1 MSYDKTRLNLMNAI
15 YQIDLNKYTS
25 VSDLDGY
32 FEALEISEENK
43 LKLSNRLEKYIDNID
58 AIDRE
63 LKKAFKDAKLERLS
77 YIDRALL
84 RLAIFEIYIEEEIA
98 YQIIINDI
106 VEIAKNFSDDNSYKF
121 INAILGDYVRN
132 YYHE

>member
-43 LKLSNRLEKYIDNID
+43 IKLSNRLESFIDNID
-58 AIDRE
+58 AIDTE

-84 RLAIFEIYIEEEIA
+84 RLAIFEIYVEEEIA

>member
-15 YQIDLNKYTS
+15 YQIDLNKYSS

-43 LKLSNRLEKYIDNID
+43 LKLANRLEKFLDNID
-58 AIDRE
+58 AIDTE

-84 RLAIFEIYIEEEIA
+84 RLAIFEIYVEEEIA

>member
-15 YQIDLNKYTS
+15 YQIDLNKYSS

-43 LKLSNRLEKYIDNID
+43 IKLSNRIEKFIDNID
-58 AIDRE
+58 AIDTE

-84 RLAIFEIYIEEEIA
+84 RLAIFEIYVEEEIA

>member
-15 YQIDLNKYTS
+15 YQIDLNKYSS

-43 LKLSNRLEKYIDNID
+43 IKLSNRLESFIDNID
-58 AIDRE
+58 AIDTE

-84 RLAIFEIYIEEEIA
+84 RLAIFEIYVEEEIA

-132 YYHE
+132 YYNE

>member
-15 YQIDLNKYTS
+15 YQFDLNKYSS
-25 VSDLDGY
+25 VEDLDGY

-43 LKLSNRLEKYIDNID
+43 IKLSNRLERFIESVDLIDT
-58 AIDRE
+58 E

-98 YQIIINDI
+98 YQSIINDI

>member
-15 YQIDLNKYTS
+15 YQIDLNKYSS

-43 LKLSNRLEKYIDNID
+43 LKLSNRLEKFIENID
-58 AIDRE
+58 LIDTE

>member
-32 FEALEISEENK
+32 FEALEISKENK
-43 LKLSNRLEKYIDNID
+43 IKLSNRLESFIDNID

>member
-43 LKLSNRLEKYIDNID
+43 IKLSNRLESFIDNID

-84 RLAIFEIYIEEEIA
+84 RLAIFEIYVEKEIA

>member
-43 LKLSNRLEKYIDNID
+43 MKLSNRLEKFIENVDLIDT
-58 AIDRE
+58 E

>member
-43 LKLSNRLEKYIDNID
+43 IKLSNRLERFIENID
-58 AIDRE
+58 LIDTE
-63 LKKAFKDAKLERLS
+63 LKKALKDAKLERLS

-132 YYHE
+132 YYNE

>member
-15 YQIDLNKYTS
+15 YQIDLNKYSS

-32 FEALEISEENK
+32 FEALEISDENK
-43 LKLSNRLEKYIDNID
+43 IKLSNRIEKFIDNID
-58 AIDRE
+58 AIDTE

>member
-43 LKLSNRLEKYIDNID
+43 LKLSNRLERFIESIDVID
-58 AIDRE
+58 TE

-84 RLAIFEIYIEEEIA
+84 RLVIFEIYIEEEIA

>member
-32 FEALEISEENK
+32 FEALEISDENK

-58 AIDRE
+58 LIDRE

>member
-1 MSYDKTRLNLMNAI
+1 MSYDKTRLYLMNAI

-25 VSDLDGY
+25 VCDLDGY

-43 LKLSNRLEKYIDNID
+43 LKLSNRLEKFIDSVDLID
-58 AIDRE
+58 TE

>member
-43 LKLSNRLEKYIDNID
+43 LKLSNRLEKFIENID
-58 AIDRE
+58 LIDTE

-84 RLAIFEIYIEEEIA
+84 RLAIFEIYVEEKIA

-132 YYHE
+132 YYNE